1 MGIRKPVPA
10 WTCAERVAIS
20 RLENGIYLNPTVDTL
35 YRYAQAVG
43 ADIGF
48 SVRIS

>member
-1 MGIRKPVPA
+1 MDRA
-10 WTCAERVAIS
+10 AIS
-20 RLENGIYLNPTVDTL
+20 RLENGVYLNPTVDTL

-48 SVRIS
+48 SVRVS